1 MCVRVAMAPVHPLP
15 DHLVEDDRDIESAVP
30 VVDVDSPTNPGDTSR
45 DVPGDEIGTNPFSV
59 PEDAFGDVEAGT
71 NSGDQTNNAMSTQID
86 SKNTSRT
93 FLPPGIPGQKEA
105 QSKTTTDGS
114 QPPTDKFSVAPTPQE
129 VLTSNEIDA
138 IIDAPSSTQ
147 IWSSINGNSPKRPS
161 IGADGEFMEQRSFK
175 VQKKVGRPNVK
186 SIFHAMAGVQV
197 HGDDGSEMHPKLIA
211 VDIDAYGEQWTTYEK
226 KMTLFYFIIH
236 ALAWLALTFVD
247 PDSWLRVCMKNDY
260 DLQSY
265 SESDSTIDS
274 SAKSSSQFDTYFW
287 SKMVVQQCAIWIVF
301 SCCGL
306 LVVTKG
312 WNEGYSRKICH
323 VVMYLMPFLM
333 HIVWPKD
340 NGGES
345 PKNAL
350 PSIWVMS
357 WTVWFQFVPFYLQ
370 IKPARRRSTFLMLV
384 FRAYDRAQDRPYTL
398 TWLLTQL
405 GAGYAVILALYL
417 YLQTRGVG
425 VVPEGAEKA
434 ILIPIVV
441 NVFGDGLAEPVGI
454 AFGKH
459 KYRARA
465 LWYKGKCC
473 AGEFKRTLEGSFVV
487 YLSALLAVIP
497 CRTKYLS
504 IFSVPQ
510 YAFALAL
517 LPPLMSITEA
527 FAPHTWDN
535 PLITLVGA
543 VFLLGVYELVP

>member
-1 MCVRVAMAPVHPLP
+1 
-15 DHLVEDDRDIESAVP
+15 
-30 VVDVDSPTNPGDTSR
+30 
-45 DVPGDEIGTNPFSV
+45 
-59 PEDAFGDVEAGT
+59 
-71 NSGDQTNNAMSTQID
+71 
-86 SKNTSRT
+86 
-93 FLPPGIPGQKEA
+93 
-105 QSKTTTDGS
+105 
-114 QPPTDKFSVAPTPQE
+114 
-129 VLTSNEIDA
+129 
-138 IIDAPSSTQ
+138 
-147 IWSSINGNSPKRPS
+147 
-161 IGADGEFMEQRSFK
+161 
-175 VQKKVGRPNVK
+175 
-186 SIFHAMAGVQV
+186 
-197 HGDDGSEMHPKLIA
+197 
-211 VDIDAYGEQWTTYEK
+211 
-226 KMTLFYFIIH
+226 
-236 ALAWLALTFVD
+236 
-247 PDSWLRVCMKNDY
+247 
-260 DLQSY
+260 
-265 SESDSTIDS
+265 
-274 SAKSSSQFDTYFW
+274 
-287 SKMVVQQCAIWIVF
+287 
-301 SCCGL
+301 
-306 LVVTKG
+306 
-312 WNEGYSRKICH
+312 
-323 VVMYLMPFLM
+323 
-333 HIVWPKD
+333 
-340 NGGES
+340 
-345 PKNAL
+345 
-350 PSIWVMS
+350 
-357 WTVWFQFVPFYLQ
+357 
-370 IKPARRRSTFLMLV
+370 MLV